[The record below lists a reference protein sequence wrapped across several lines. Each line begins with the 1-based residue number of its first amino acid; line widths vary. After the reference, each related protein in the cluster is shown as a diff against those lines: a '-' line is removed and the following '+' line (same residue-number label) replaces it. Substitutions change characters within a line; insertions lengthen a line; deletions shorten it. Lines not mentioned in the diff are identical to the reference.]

1 MLPTTFVIPSEPKK
15 SNYLIA
21 IPVAVFLLGVVIT
34 FSGRRSEESSRI
46 PSPSATSGPAKI
58 DVAEFEARLETD
70 KAYARIWALPRAD
83 LNVFLSALSNRLIL
97 SSLPAPITSRVRE
110 LALADAV
117 DTLAAIHART
127 GSLPAAF
134 VDELK
139 AHLGKTRHGLWGKS
153 HDYTALACIVD
164 PDNPAYLRERILAV
178 RATGFRYARPEV
190 PKQYWLVNE
199 KDARE
204 HLCTLVPTDPDCVA
218 KEAAPNVFHTKTGY
232 FAAVSKALLERGIA
246 IAASGDDQ
254 ALARYLVS
262 PGVIRL
268 DSGTEVV
275 VIESGGILSG
285 TVKFR
290 KRGEIMEYWTV
301 REALER

>member
-1 MLPTTFVIPSEPKK
+1 MLPTTFVIPSEPRK
-15 SNYLIA
+15 SNHLVA
-21 IPVAVFLLGVVIT
+21 IPVAVFLLAVVIT
-34 FSGRRSEESSRI
+34 FSGRRSEQSSRS

-58 DVAEFEARLETD
+58 DVAESEAKLEAD
-70 KAYARIWALPRAD
+70 KAYARVWALPRAN

-97 SSLPAPITSRVRE
+97 STLPPLITSRVRE
-110 LALADAV
+110 LALEDAV
-117 DTLAAIHART
+117 ESLVAIHART

-139 AHLGKTRHGLWGKS
+139 AHLGKTRNGLWSKS

-164 PDNPAYLRERILAV
+164 PDNPAYLRERILAM
-178 RATGFRYARPEV
+178 RATGFRHERPEV

-199 KDARE
+199 KAARE
-204 HLCTLVPTDPDCVA
+204 HLCTLVPADPDCVA

-246 IAASGDDQ
+246 VAASGDDQ

-275 VIESGGILSG
+275 VVESGGILSG

>member
-21 IPVAVFLLGVVIT
+21 IPVAVFLLGAVIT

-97 SSLPAPITSRVRE
+97 STSPESILSRTRQLDLE
-110 LALADAV
+110 DAV
-117 DTLAAIHART
+117 ESLIAIHART
-127 GSLPAAF
+127 GVLPAAF

-139 AHLGKTRHGLWGKS
+139 AHLGTTRHGLWGKS
-153 HDYTALACIVD
+153 HDYTALACIAD
-164 PDNPAYLRERILAV
+164 PDNLAYLRERILAM
-178 RATGFRYARPEV
+178 RATGFRYERPEV
-190 PKQYWLVNE
+190 PKQYWLVDE
-199 KDARE
+199 KAARE
-204 HLCTLVPTDPDCVA
+204 HLCTLVPTDPDCMV
-218 KEAAPNVFHTKTGY
+218 KETAPNVFHTKTGY

-262 PGVIRL
+262 PGIIQL
-268 DSGTEVV
+268 DRGTEVIAV
-275 VIESGGILSG
+275 ESGGVFSG

-290 KRGEIMEYWTV
+290 RRGELAEYWTV
-301 REALER
+301 REALEK

>member
-1 MLPTTFVIPSEPKK
+1 MLPTTFVIPAEPKK

-46 PSPSATSGPAKI
+46 PSPSATSGPAKT
-58 DVAEFEARLETD
+58 DVAEFEAKLEAD
-70 KAYARIWALPRAD
+70 KAYARVWALPRAD

-97 SSLPAPITSRVRE
+97 STSPAQITNRVRE
-110 LALADAV
+110 LALEDAA
-117 DTLAAIHART
+117 DTLAAIHVRT
-127 GSLPAAF
+127 GSLPPLF

-139 AHLGKTRHGLWGKS
+139 AHLGKTRQGLWSKS
-153 HDYTALACIVD
+153 HDYTALACIID
-164 PDNPAYLRERILAV
+164 SDNPAYLRERILAM
-178 RATGFRYARPEV
+178 RATGFRYERPEV

-199 KDARE
+199 KAARE
-204 HLCTLVPTDPDCVA
+204 HLCMLSPSDPDCVA
-218 KEAAPNVFHTKTGY
+218 KETAPRVFHTKTGY
-232 FAAVSKALLERGIA
+232 FAAVSKALLEHGVA
-246 IAASGDDQ
+246 IAASGDDR

-275 VIESGGILSG
+275 VVESGGILSG

-290 KRGEIMEYWTV
+290 KRGELTEYWSM